1 MMNTKFMLSLVAAA
15 VTASTFSAQA
25 AQEDGVKFG
34 GSVRA
39 NYHWVDDKDTS
50 ADKGGEFKFDVVTA
64 KVSAKQ
70 GDFGLEAEYR
80 FTGSDDF
87 LKYGYG
93 YYNINPDMQLQL
105 GVAMVPFGNPNV
117 ASNSWWMSIGYYMG
131 FEEDYDTGVKLVY
144 KKNGWATDI
153 AYFNG
158 AEYSANVY
166 KKYAGDI
173 ATGCVSTNEA
183 GDCTRQYNNEERN
196 QFNLRQTYTVEHHG
210 GSTTF
215 GGSVQYGQLYNSLTN
230 NSGDR
235 HAFALHMSTNYQGW
249 NFTAQAI
256 SYEFDAAD
264 AQKGTEHMIA
274 FAQGGS
280 LLETAD
286 KGQLYTF
293 NVAKTIATDFGSVK
307 LYNDFNVMTPDVED
321 ESFKNSYQNVTGAAI
336 TAGPTY
342 SSIDLSFGKN
352 MWGSSLAASGIGLN
366 DGVNEW
372 DARINVNV
380 GYYF

>member
-1 MMNTKFMLSLVAAA
+1 M
-15 VTASTFSAQA
+15 
-25 AQEDGVKFG
+25 
-34 GSVRA
+34 
-39 NYHWVDDKDTS
+39 
-50 ADKGGEFKFDVVTA
+50 TA

-80 FTGSDDF
+80 FTNSDDF
-87 LKYGYG
+87 IEYG

-105 GVAMVPFGNPNV
+105 GVAMVPFGNPNI

-173 ATGCVSTNEA
+173 ATGSINVYDDN
-183 GDCTRQYNNEERN
+183 GNVIGTRDYHSEERN

-215 GGSVQYGQLYNSLTN
+215 GGSVQYGQLYNSATN

-235 HAFALHMSTNYQGW
+235 HGFALHMSTNYQGW

-264 AQKGTEHMIA
+264 AEKGTEHMIA
-274 FAQGGS
+274 FAQGGW

-366 DGVNEW
+366 DGRNEW